1 MRLLAICLGIVLIV
15 LVAQDAFETI
25 VLPRR
30 VTRRIRLTKLF
41 YRVTQKGWN
50 SMSRLIR
57 SSARRDAF
65 RGYMAPS
72 SLLGLLVFWAG
83 LFILGYVFLF
93 WGLALRLILLNI
105 TLSCSTY
112 IHAGG
117 TTYCRIGLVM
127 FV

>member
-1 MRLLAICLGIVLIV
+1 MRLLAIFVGIVLIV

-50 SMSRLIR
+50 SISRLIR

-83 LFILGYVFLF
+83 LFILGYALLF
-93 WGLALRLILLNI
+93 WGLALPSLC
-105 TLSCSTY
+105 LSDK
-112 IHAGG
+112 
-117 TTYCRIGLVM
+117 VN
-127 FV
+127 

>member
-1 MRLLAICLGIVLIV
+1 VLA
-15 LVAQDAFETI
+15 AQDAFETI

-50 SMSRLIR
+50 SISRLIR

-72 SLLGLLVFWAG
+72 SFFAWIGCVLG
-83 LFILGYVFLF
+83 
-93 WGLALRLILLNI
+93 
-105 TLSCSTY
+105 
-112 IHAGG
+112 
-117 TTYCRIGLVM
+117 IGASVECAQQYD
-127 FV
+127 